1 LREKKE
7 FPKYRYLAES
17 IIPSTMQFTTLSVA
31 LFAALA
37 SANSHHAQHFHHRRG
52 LNDSGVSTTLTVYT
66 TSIHTI
72 TSCAATVTDCPARNS
87 ASAGAVVT
95 DVIALTTVSN
105 EAEDLRLQ
113 MINIYF

>member
-7 FPKYRYLAES
+7 FPKYRYLAEL

-37 SANSHHAQHFHHRRG
+37 SASTHHAQHFHHRRG

-105 EAEDLRLQ
+105 EAET
-113 MINIYF
+113 